1 MTDAEIEKF
10 CDDNYRFIQNFC
22 KSKFR
27 FTGCDGEDAMQGAIT
42 KIVQNRHKYSNK
54 HNCSFRTWA
63 CYVAKNHCIDFLKIQ
78 QSIAKRT
85 VSFDALPP
93 HKAENIV
100 RQEFVDYL
108 EEEQEQKIC
117 EEENLNNLNAML
129 DLLSEKDRKIV
140 LLKYEHGS
148 KKAAQILNLTDA
160 NVRKISSR
168 AVITF
173 KKMLK
178 NK

>member
-1 MTDAEIEKF
+1 MNK
-10 CDDNYRFIQNFC
+10 
-22 KSKFR
+22 
-27 FTGCDGEDAMQGAIT
+27 
-42 KIVQNRHKYSNK
+42 HKYEVR
-54 HNCSFRTWA
+54 HNCTFRTWA
-63 CYVAKNHCIDFLKIQ
+63 LTVARNHCLDFVKKQ

-117 EEENLNNLNAML
+117 EEENLNNLNGML

-140 LLKYEHGS
+140 LLRYEHGS
-148 KKAAQILNLTDA
+148 KKAAEMLNLTDS

-168 AVITF
+168 AMITF
-173 KKMLK
+173 RNKMLE